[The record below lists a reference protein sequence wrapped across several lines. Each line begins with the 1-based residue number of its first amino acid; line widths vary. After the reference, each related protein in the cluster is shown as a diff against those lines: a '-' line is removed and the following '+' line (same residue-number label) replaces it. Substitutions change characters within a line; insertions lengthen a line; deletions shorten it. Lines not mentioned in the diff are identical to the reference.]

1 MNNKINILYA
11 RVLKRLIE
19 SIEEDDKTKE
29 ECYEEAELEEIST
42 VAGAAGGEGGSGGMG
57 YVLKLGDS
65 NNGKKKR
72 VYGWK

>member
-1 MNNKINILYA
+1 MSNKINIIYT
-11 RVLKRLIE
+11 RVLKRLME
-19 SIEEDDKTKE
+19 SIEEDDRAKE
-29 ECYEEAELEEIST
+29 ECYEEDELGEMST
-42 VAGAAGGEGGSGGMG
+42 VAGAGGGEGAVGGMG

>member
-1 MNNKINILYA
+1 MNKFYLIYE
-11 RVLKRLIE
+11 RVLKRLVE
-19 SIEEDDKTKE
+19 TIEEEDATKE
-29 ECYEEAELEEIST
+29 ECYEEDELGEMST
-42 VAGAAGGEGGSGGMG
+42 VAGAAGGEGAHGGMG